1 MNSRKKSGL
10 ILSSIGVFL
19 YLLSSNIYIFFI
31 YPTLVIYSLSLLFT
45 GIISLIGIII
55 GLDMIKR
62 GGAVI
67 LISIP
72 ISIVSILILNFI
84 LKDIS
89 YYTFNEICF
98 FVLYPIPY
106 PHSVFVIIGGILCVR
121 SSDD

>member
-1 MNSRKKSGL
+1 MNSRKKTGL

-31 YPTLVIYSLSLLFT
+31 FPTLVIYSLSLLFT
-45 GIISLIGIII
+45 GIVSLIGIII

-84 LKDIS
+84 LEDIP

-106 PHSVFVIIGGILCVR
+106 PHSVFVIIGGILCLK
-121 SSDD
+121 SFDE